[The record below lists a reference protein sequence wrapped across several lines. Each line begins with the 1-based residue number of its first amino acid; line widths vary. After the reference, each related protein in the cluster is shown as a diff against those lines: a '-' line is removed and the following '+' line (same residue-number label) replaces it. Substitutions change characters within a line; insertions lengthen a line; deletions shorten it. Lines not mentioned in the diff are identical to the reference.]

1 MYLHLGQE
9 ITVTKEDIVGI
20 FDLDTT
26 TVSKHTRNY
35 LKKAEEEGKIVNVSE
50 ELPKSF
56 ILCNKAKKGKLDRI
70 IYLSQIS
77 TATLLKRSSE
87 IKTLLKN

>member
-9 ITVTKEDIVGI
+9 KVIKTEDIVGI

-26 TVSKHTRNY
+26 TISKSSRKFLNNAEKNGEVEVVSY
-35 LKKAEEEGKIVNVSE
+35 

-56 ILCNKAKKGKLDRI
+56 ILCSENKKQK

-77 TATLLKRSSE
+77 PSTLFKRSGFLES
-87 IKTLLKN
+87 L

>member
-9 ITVTKEDIVGI
+9 KVIKTENIVGI

-26 TVSKHTRNY
+26 TVSKQTRNF
-35 LKKAEEEGKIVNVSE
+35 LNKAEKKGQVEVVSS

-56 ILCNKAKKGKLDRI
+56 ILCTEEKKQK

-77 TATLLKRSSE
+77 PTTLLKRSE
-87 IKTLLKN
+87 INVSRETF

>member
-9 ITVTKEDIVGI
+9 KVIKTENIVGI

-26 TVSKHTRNY
+26 TVSKQTRNF
-35 LKKAEEEGKIVNVSE
+35 LNKAEKEGQVEVVSS

-56 ILCNKAKKGKLDRI
+56 ILCTEEKEQK

-77 TATLLKRSSE
+77 PTTLLKRSELNVSRE
-87 IKTLLKN
+87 TF

>member
-9 ITVTKEDIVGI
+9 KVIKTENIVGI

-26 TVSKHTRNY
+26 TVSKQTRNF
-35 LKKAEEEGKIVNVSE
+35 LNKAEKEGQVEVISS

-56 ILCNKAKKGKLDRI
+56 ILCTEEKEQK

-77 TATLLKRSSE
+77 PTTLLKRSELNVSRE
-87 IKTLLKN
+87 TF